1 MVCQLAV
8 GPRPSRQHV
17 VEPVL
22 GNLRREAPGARK
34 DGIDPFQHVRRAQ
47 HVVAAPFE
55 TGDTGDIAEDGAVR
69 PIGPPGDDGHQL
81 EAEDFQLLETVLVLE
96 NVDRFEFHPVGE
108 QEFLGLE
115 AA

>member
-1 MVCQLAV
+1 LAV

-55 TGDTGDIAEDGAVR
+55 TGDTGVDC
-69 PIGPPGDDGHQL
+69 DDLTIFAGSIL
-81 EAEDFQLLETVLVLE
+81 KNLNIPFYIRIVKIDKEDFLADRRVSSLLL
-96 NVDRFEFHPVGE
+96 DPPDM
-108 QEFLGLE
+108 
-115 AA
+115 